1 MILSS
6 SKSTCRVQKN
16 VYWRQFLELFVVKKK
31 LFLYFIYW
39 EKISSSASVNR
50 AMAQEDEREM
60 RHKFLSN
67 LQLSVQ
73 VTRIKDAMAQ
83 IYRRLEVILQKSTS
97 YKISTQ
103 RVC

>member
-1 MILSS
+1 M
-6 SKSTCRVQKN
+6 T
-16 VYWRQFLELFVVKKK
+16 
-31 LFLYFIYW
+31 
-39 EKISSSASVNR
+39 
-50 AMAQEDEREM
+50 QEDEREM